1 MRKTKVLTGM
11 AILSALVVIL
21 TLLGNMIRIG
31 PFSVTLSLTPIIVGA
46 AVFGPEVGAM
56 LGAVFGIVVLIS
68 GVAGWDGGATML
80 LLSQNAFATILIC
93 MLKGI
98 LAGWV
103 SGLVYKAAVKRSEK
117 LAVVLAGITAP
128 VVNTGIFIA
137 LMLVFFMSVL
147 ELWSSGQTLLNYIL
161 IVLTGFNFLIELAIN
176 MILASA
182 ITTII
187 KYAKTDAQ

>member
-21 TLLGNMIRIG
+21 TLLGNIIRIG

-161 IVLTGFNFLIELAIN
+161 IVLTGFNFLVELAIN

>member
-21 TLLGNMIRIG
+21 TLLGNIIRIG

-56 LGAVFGIVVLIS
+56 LGAVFGIIVLIS
-68 GVAGWDGGATML
+68 GLAGWDGGATML

-93 MLKGI
+93 MVKGI

-103 SGLVYKAAVKRSEK
+103 SGLVYKAAVKKSEK

-128 VVNTGIFIA
+128 VVNTGVFIA
-137 LMLVFFMSVL
+137 LMLVFFLSVL
-147 ELWSSGQTLLNYIL
+147 EMWAGGQALLNYIL
-161 IVLTGFNFLIELAIN
+161 LVLTGFNFLVELAIN

-182 ITTII
+182 ITTVI
-187 KYAKTDAQ
+187 KYVKTGAQ

>member
-21 TLLGNMIRIG
+21 TLLGNIIRIG

-68 GVAGWDGGATML
+68 GLAGWDGGATML
-80 LLSQNAFATILIC
+80 LLSQNAFATVLIC
-93 MLKGI
+93 MVKGI

-103 SGLVYKAAVKRSEK
+103 SGLVYKAAVKKSEK

-128 VVNTGIFIA
+128 VVNTGVFIA

-161 IVLTGFNFLIELAIN
+161 IVLTGFNFLVELAIN

-182 ITTII
+182 ITTVI
-187 KYAKTDAQ
+187 KYVKTDAQ